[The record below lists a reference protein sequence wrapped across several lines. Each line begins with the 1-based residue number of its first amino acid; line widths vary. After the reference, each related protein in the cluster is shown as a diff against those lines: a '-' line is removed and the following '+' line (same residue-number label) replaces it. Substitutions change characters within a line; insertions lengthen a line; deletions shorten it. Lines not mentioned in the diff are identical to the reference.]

1 MKILKNM
8 LAISL
13 CMVITQVMP
22 ETQQHLI
29 VHIQNDTADTIHCT
43 LALKTQNGTIYDEE
57 TVKGQ
62 GSRDANV
69 LNRIGEQQLS
79 RIATDPE
86 SAYLVCGVVT
96 SNGSISNSF
105 TVNNPQTGSHYRWTG
120 KELREISSDIS
131 TDNELA
137 PRKSTV
143 LE

>member
-43 LALKTQNGTIYDEE
+43 LALKTPNGTIFDEE
-57 TVKGQ
+57 TVKGK
-62 GSRDANV
+62 GSKDAN
-69 LNRIGEQQLS
+69 IPEEQQLS
-79 RIATDPE
+79 RIATETE
-86 SAYLVCGVVT
+86 STYLVCGVVT
-96 SNGSISNSF
+96 ANGSISNSF
-105 TVNNPQTGSHYRWTG
+105 TVNNPSTGSHYKWTG
-120 KELREISSDIS
+120 KELREVSSDIS
-131 TDNELA
+131 IDNELT
-137 PRKSTV
+137 PRKSIV